1 MYNIHGCLLQVLLAF
16 QHKGGISLHTKNSLN
31 LIHYS
36 YCFSQFYLL
45 WIFVF
50 HLLSASS
57 PFSFPKYFDEDTNEN
72 EDDNNNNVKGDSKG
86 TLYYG
91 TITTSKPL
99 KSNKGILLWHV
110 QYDDND
116 SEDFDKEEVVE
127 AIDLYILCTK
137 HQ

>member
-1 MYNIHGCLLQVLLAF
+1 MYNIHGCLLQVLLEF
-16 QHKGGISLHTKNSLN
+16 RHKGGHLSTYKKFIKSHTLFILFFSILF
-31 LIHYS
+31 IVDF
-36 YCFSQFYLL
+36 CFSFTL
-45 WIFVF
+45 
-50 HLLSASS
+50 SS
-57 PFSFPKYFDEDTNEN
+57 PFFFAKCSDQDTNEN

-99 KSNKGILLWHV
+99 KSNKGILLWRV
-110 QYDDND
+110 QYGDND

-127 AIDLYILCTK
+127 AIDLYKLCTK